1 MPIKG
6 LLMVVKSPV
15 FWQCLIISAVL
26 IAAYQK
32 GVKDTEMA
40 YLIAE
45 HDLLVKTVEENNR
58 LHEAISNLAAE
69 NITLKRKRQEQT
81 QPIVKKV
88 NDYVQHKSRDSPC
101 FIELDAVGMLDNL
114 CEASGSCDTTNTTL
128 PALSE
133 DGALRPSG

>member
-15 FWQCLIISAVL
+15 FWHALIFIVYGAWL
-26 IAAYQK
+26 YHK
-32 GVKDTEMA
+32 GVEDTKMA
-40 YLIAE
+40 YLLAE
-45 HDLLVKTVEENNR
+45 HDLLVKTVEESNM

-114 CEASGSCDTTNTTL
+114 CEASGSCGTTNTTL